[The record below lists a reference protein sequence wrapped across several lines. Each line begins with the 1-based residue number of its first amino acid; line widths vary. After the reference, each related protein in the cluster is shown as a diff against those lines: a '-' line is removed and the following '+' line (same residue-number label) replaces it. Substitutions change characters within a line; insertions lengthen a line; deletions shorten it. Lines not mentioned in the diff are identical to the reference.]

1 MLLFLVQN
9 AKCKVQNEG
18 EASLPNIIIASQT
31 RHFAF
36 CVQHFALFWLYFS
49 LVFIK
54 YSLIIFKIYCIM
66 NLQNV
71 PDAKGR
77 YSPEN
82 KGRKIKFGIRNAK
95 FEMSFASVYYFFSI
109 ILYLIFLKF

>member
-1 MLLFLVQN
+1 MRNELRKILLF
-9 AKCKVQNEG
+9 G
-18 EASLPNIIIASQT
+18 YI
-31 RHFAF
+31 
-36 CVQHFALFWLYFS
+36 FS
-49 LVFIK
+49 PLLIK

-77 YSPEN
+77 CSPEN

-95 FEMSFASVYYFFSI
+95 FEMSFASIYYFFSI